1 METAAL
7 SGTGQQRQRQRT
19 GTFIPKCTADGYY
32 EQVQCMPDLQFCW
45 CVNRVTGQ
53 TIKSIKTNSS
63 QTPSLTSCEGIRQGK
78 GCDQRR
84 RVKFHNELRLLL
96 LRENLSCDLVFPHID
111 TSRDLAISAAEW
123 KTFKKARR
131 QTINSRLRKCFR
143 TEVAYCDQ
151 NGDQMISHSEWLKC
165 CNNKLNHSFTESPP
179 AGTGSGSSSGPS
191 LMRGSMGAAREQQ
204 SVPINRNTPLL
215 PSGDRMKTKPKGKN
229 PFTGI
234 LRP

>member
-1 METAAL
+1 M
-7 SGTGQQRQRQRT
+7 
-19 GTFIPKCTADGYY
+19 TFIWFNS
-32 EQVQCMPDLQFCW
+32 LQ
-45 CVNRVTGQ
+45 
-53 TIKSIKTNSS
+53 TNST

-84 RVKFHNELRLLL
+84 RVKFHNELRSIL
-96 LRENLSCDLVFPHID
+96 LRENLSCDLVFPQID
-111 TSRDLAISAAEW
+111 TNRDLAINGAEW

-131 QTINSRLRKCFR
+131 ATIHSRLRKCFR

-165 CNNKLNHSFTESPP
+165 CNNKLNQSSFTDSQQQHNS
-179 AGTGSGSSSGPS
+179 GSGFGPS
-191 LMRGSMGAAREQQ
+191 LMRGSFESSREQ
-204 SVPINRNTPLL
+204 SFPYSRNTPMLS
-215 PSGDRMKTKPKGKN
+215 PNGDKMKKKPKGRN